1 MDGLAIICA
10 LIVFFLPIYQDY
22 KKTARMVRRSEKKIL
37 CIRAGNVCYPL
48 YDIWWGDVQI
58 PYRMVKQDA

>member
-22 KKTARMVRRSEKKIL
+22 KKTARMVRRSENKIL
-37 CIRAGNVCYPL
+37 CIRARNIFLPNLRQDMACHADPL
-48 YDIWWGDVQI
+48 PDG
-58 PYRMVKQDA
+58 